1 MGSVSSKIMGM
12 LINVS
17 VDDVD
22 EFAVNKA
29 IEFANEKYG
38 DIKRIHTNIEDS
50 NTLRAFAILNI
61 IMELQTIRDEQAG
74 ISDRNVKKVD
84 NLIRIIDKLDLSD

>member
-12 LINVS
+12 PINVS

-38 DIKRIHTNIEDS
+38 DIKRIRTNIEDS

>member
-12 LINVS
+12 PINVS
-17 VDDVD
+17 IDDGD
-22 EFAVNKA
+22 EFTVNKA

-38 DIKRIHTNIEDS
+38 DIKRMHTGIEDS

-61 IMELQTIRDEQAG
+61 IMELQTIRDEQVG

-84 NLIRIIDKLDLSD
+84 NLIKMIDKLDLSD